1 MKNMLYFLI
10 MEISKKRNFIWN
22 VLFAACIA
30 AIIYLA
36 FAYCI
41 PVLAPFL
48 IAFIVT
54 ALITPLVDLLNRKLR
69 IPKKLSAI
77 VLVTVSYLLLIGLV
91 ILIGFSIYRWAVNA
105 DGWFRSEFVPQILA
119 FSERLSHAA
128 SGIGSDVAPFLAD
141 IRDKLI
147 SLLGTKISEFSANVL
162 TGAASSLPSFL
173 IASIFAIVATFFMA
187 TDTDRLRNFIATR
200 QTEDLYSRLSAAYLS
215 LKKTLGKYIRAYFLI
230 FLITFS
236 ELTVGFLCA
245 GVENFVLMALFVAVF
260 DILPILGSSMIVLPW
275 SIFLLISGDYRR
287 GIIMFFVYLIVVV
300 VRQFI
305 EPKIVGEHV
314 GLHPLITLMAM
325 YIGAKLFGGVGL
337 FGFPIVC
344 AVIVQLQN
352 AGFMDLF
359 PKRREADVSPEP
371 ERSFFKKKASK
382 GQ

>member
-1 MKNMLYFLI
+1 
-10 MEISKKRNFIWN
+10 MEISKKRSFIWN

-36 FAYCI
+36 FQYCI
-41 PVLAPFL
+41 PILAPFL

-54 ALITPLVDLLNRKLR
+54 ALITPLVDLLNRKLK

-77 VLVTVSYLLLIGLV
+77 ILVTVSYLILIGLV
-91 ILIGFSIYRWAVNA
+91 ILIGLSLYRWAVNA
-105 DGWFRSEFVPQILA
+105 DGWFRSEFVPQILNFTA
-119 FSERLSHAA
+119 RLSGAV
-128 SGIGSDVAPFLAD
+128 SGIGSDLVPFFAD

-147 SLLGTKISEFSANVL
+147 SLIGTKVSEFSANVL
-162 TGAASSLPSFL
+162 AGAAASLPSFL

-187 TDTDRLRNFIATR
+187 TDTDRLRYFIATR
-200 QTEDLYSRLSAAYLS
+200 QTEDLYGRLSAAYLS
-215 LKKTLGKYIRAYFLI
+215 LKQTLGKYIRAYFLI

-287 GIIMFFVYLIVVV
+287 GVIMFFVYLIVVI

-305 EPKIVGEHV
+305 EPKIVGDHV
-314 GLHPLITLMAM
+314 GLHPLITLIAM
-325 YIGAKLFGGVGL
+325 YVGAKLFGGVGL

-352 AGFMDLF
+352 AGFLELF
-359 PKRREADVSPEP
+359 PKKRESAVPYET
-371 ERSFFKKKASK
+371 EKGLFRKKTTK